1 MWSEFFFIL
10 NVLIDVSIWHFEIC
24 ESVLWD
30 YKVFFLEEKSM
41 MPERLH
47 LYLCIWQVLLSKVSY
62 IAFKLYIWTVNTLR
76 VNQTHDLG
84 IAFIYSLSC
93 MQECCL
99 QLTTVILKR
108 LCFFSFL
115 CEAINYNISLMV
127 FTFVQN
133 SFLFSCWPTAWIQK
147 YILCCLDFSLKWSSS
162 AGSWSKR
169 KKERKKWERNQAFVD
184 IHGAKGLLTFAE
196 VIGK

>member
-1 MWSEFFFIL
+1 MKWMWSESFFIL

-41 MPERLH
+41 MPESLH

-62 IAFKLYIWTVNTLR
+62 IAFKHYIWTVNTLC
-76 VNQTHDLG
+76 VNHIHDLG
-84 IAFIYSLSC
+84 IACIYSLSC

-108 LCFFSFL
+108 LCFFLSCVKPSIIIFHSWCLHL
-115 CEAINYNISLMV
+115 CSILSYSAVDPQLEFKN
-127 FTFVQN
+127 TFCAVWTSHWNEEVLLVQ
-133 SFLFSCWPTAWIQK
+133 
-147 YILCCLDFSLKWSSS
+147 DH
-162 AGSWSKR
+162 SWVMK
-169 KKERKKWERNQAFVD
+169 
-184 IHGAKGLLTFAE
+184 
-196 VIGK
+196 